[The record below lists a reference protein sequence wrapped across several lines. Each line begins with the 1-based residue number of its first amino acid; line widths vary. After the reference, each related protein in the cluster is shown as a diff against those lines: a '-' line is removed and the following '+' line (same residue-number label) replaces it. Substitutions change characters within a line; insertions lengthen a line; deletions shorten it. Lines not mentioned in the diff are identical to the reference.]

1 MDKQIYGEW
10 GRRGG
15 GEEGEK
21 GKLEESDKLVKVS
34 EHGMNQGM
42 HQGMQDNAKHSAFK
56 YELHT

>member
-1 MDKQIYGEW
+1 MGS
-10 GRRGG
+10 GGGGG